1 MLQLTLDLVMGF
13 IALLITTRIL
23 RKTQIKEISPFDFI
37 SALVLGELL
46 GNAIYDEDVRIWNVL
61 YALGIWTILMY
72 AIEIITLKFRRSR
85 KIIDGEPAIIIR
97 KGKIDYNVLKKEKID
112 LNELLSLLRQKDVFS
127 LREVEYGILEQS
139 GELSVLRKYEYDNP
153 TNKDMNLPSKS
164 VYLPVSLIL
173 DGELLKKHLEVIGFD
188 EEWLLKQLHRYG
200 INKVEDVLYAEWKKD
215 EGLYAVSKNATEKE

>member
-1 MLQLTLDLVMGF
+1 
-13 IALLITTRIL
+13 
-23 RKTQIKEISPFDFI
+23 
-37 SALVLGELL
+37 
-46 GNAIYDEDVRIWNVL
+46 
-61 YALGIWTILMY
+61 
-72 AIEIITLKFRRSR
+72 
-85 KIIDGEPAIIIR
+85 
-97 KGKIDYNVLKKEKID
+97 
-112 LNELLSLLRQKDVFS
+112 LLRQKDVFS